1 MALKVGD
8 TTIEI
13 AKEVEQLPKA
23 FVDFAIKHRSSNG
36 GYYWNRTGKNT
47 SARERY
53 RLEDIKLVARP
64 WGYRIYAIS
73 LKFVFTCPRVQ
84 CIAGNL
90 TEEEKVAACYKHD
103 LVDYD
108 EYYVNLAEGP
118 DIYAMLVEL
127 NLAGEFPAEF
137 ADLIEHW
144 I

>member
-13 AKEVEQLPKA
+13 SKEVEQLPKA

-53 RLEDIKLVARP
+53 QLEDIKLIARP
-64 WGYRIYAIS
+64 WGPNTYAIS
-73 LKFVFTCPRVQ
+73 LKFDFTCPRVH

-108 EYYVNLAEGP
+108 WYYVNLVEGP
-118 DIYAMLVEL
+118 DIYPMILKL
-127 NLAGEFPAEF
+127 
-137 ADLIEHW
+137 DLTLPFDINSFIEYY
-144 I
+144 